1 MKSIGGE
8 EIQKDELFGFA
19 IATTYGLT
27 SASMAFL
34 NKSLLTTFSFDAP
47 IVIMLVQM
55 IIMLFIL
62 HLLKTLKKIN
72 IVDYSLTLSRQMF
85 IPSLLYACH
94 SILALWALKGM
105 NIPMYGAVKR
115 LAPVVTLGLGVIIL
129 NKPKPS
135 RAIFISVLLITIGC
149 LLAAY
154 GDLRFHLISYASGG
168 ASVLFQAGY
177 LVFVQKESTNIRALD
192 AVYVNALHTA
202 PIFAIL
208 SIFEIFQLP
217 IPNLSTI
224 IMLCITTVF
233 GCFLNYL
240 LFLCTMYNSALT
252 TSITG
257 VLKSVA
263 QTAVGLFTFE
273 GITANISMI
282 SGLIVNILGGLLY
295 TYAKHIESKK
305 KNGFVS
311 EMEQGKN

>member
-1 MKSIGGE
+1 MKPGGGK

-19 IATTYGLT
+19 IAATYGLT

-55 IIMLFIL
+55 FLMLIIL
-62 HLLKTLKKIN
+62 HFLKTLKKIN
-72 IVDYSLTLSRQMF
+72 LVDYSLTLSRQMLV
-85 IPSLLYACH
+85 PSLLYACH

-105 NIPMYGAVKR
+105 NIPMYGAIKR

-135 RAIFISVLLITIGC
+135 KAIFTSVLLITIGC

-154 GDLRFHLISYASGG
+154 GDLRFHAVSYASGG
-168 ASVLFQAGY
+168 VSVLFQAGY
-177 LVFVQKESTNIRALD
+177 LVFVQREASNIRPLD
-192 AVYVNALHTA
+192 AVYINALHTA
-202 PIFAIL
+202 PLFAVL
-208 SIFEIFQLP
+208 SIFEMYQIA

-224 IMLCITTVF
+224 VMLCVTTIF
-233 GCFLNYL
+233 GCLLNYL

-257 VLKSVA
+257 VLKSMA

-273 GITANISMI
+273 GISANIPMI

-305 KNGFVS
+305 KNNFSSDV
-311 EMEQGKN
+311 EQG

>member
-1 MKSIGGE
+1 MESLGGE

-19 IATTYGLT
+19 IAAAYGLT

-34 NKSLLTTFSFDAP
+34 NKSLLTVFLFDAP

-55 IIMLFIL
+55 IFMLIIL
-62 HLLKTLKKIN
+62 QFLKTLKKIN
-72 IVDYSLTLSRQMF
+72 LVGYSLSLGRQMF
-85 IPSLLYACH
+85 LPSVLYACH

-105 NIPMYGAVKR
+105 NIPMYGAIKR
-115 LAPVVTLGLGVIIL
+115 LAPVVTLGLGIIVL

-135 RAIFISVLLITIGC
+135 KTVFISVIAVTVGC

-154 GDLRFHLISYASGG
+154 GDLKFDALSYASGG

-177 LVFVQKESTNIRALD
+177 LVCVQRESANIPAID

-202 PIFAIL
+202 PLFAIL
-208 SIFEIFQLP
+208 SLFELSHLA
-217 IPNLSTI
+217 IPTWSTI
-224 IMLCITTVF
+224 FMLCTTTIL
-233 GCFLNYL
+233 GCVLNYL

-263 QTAVGLFTFE
+263 QTAIGWFTFE
-273 GITANISMI
+273 GISANFPIV
-282 SGLIVNILGGLLY
+282 SGICINIFGGLLY
-295 TYAKHIESKK
+295 TYAKHVESKK
-305 KNGFVS
+305 KSNFAS
-311 EMEQGKN
+311 EIEQGRN